1 MSIKWN
7 LDKSHSEAQFKVKH
21 MVISTVTGEFLE
33 IDSKAESSDEQ
44 FSNPKFQF
52 TADVNTINTRNEQRD
67 EHLKSD
73 DFFNATDFPELAFEG
88 ADFDGE
94 TLKGE
99 ITIKG
104 VTKPIEL
111 NADFGGV
118 ITDPY
123 GLQRAG
129 FEFSG
134 ELNRKDFGLNW
145 SATTEAGGL
154 VVADKVRLFIN
165 LEFVQEKEGE

>member
-1 MSIKWN
+1 MSVKWK

-21 MVISTVTGEFLE
+21 MVISTVSGEFL
-33 IDSKAESSDEQ
+33 DVDATAETSDGN

-52 TADVNTINTRNEQRD
+52 VAKVDSINTKNEQRD

-73 DFFNATDFPELAFEG
+73 DFFNASEYPELIFKGE
-88 ADFDGE
+88 DFDGE
-94 TLKGE
+94 KLKGE

-104 VTKPIEL
+104 VSKPIEL

-118 ITDPY
+118 IKDMY
-123 GLQRAG
+123 GYQRAG
-129 FEFSG
+129 FEFTG

-154 VVADKVRLFIN
+154 VVSDKVKLSVN
-165 LEFVQEKEGE
+165 LEFIQE